1 MCCLIQFLKRNDIP
15 LPSSDYVTRKANDV
29 QSSTVTLSLT
39 LTQLGGDSLSAM
51 SLSNLLQE
59 EVGVSVPAVH
69 ILKSSLFVLFQS
81 VVTQL
86 CPGEE
91 LTLEDPSLPRQTSC
105 TSSIGGDGRIDWD
118 KETDIHFLRVSSSV
132 NKVGGGVEERDN
144 AIVLL
149 TGSTGFLGRFILL
162 ELLDSVKCDHVYAI
176 CRGKKGCIQYLIIAV
191 IIIINYLIGSDG
203 EERMMSIL
211 RELCTE
217 LNDELEGEDD
227 GGERKGEQVEI
238 DKLISKL
245 IVIRGDL
252 TLPRLGLTDEVY
264 TLLCNEVDIVVHNGA
279 NVNHIL
285 SYTGEYTELYG

>member
-1 MCCLIQFLKRNDIP
+1 MEGGRHPLLHVLVVSLLRFFLIFLPPLFPSPLSFPPSLLPSPLSLSLTRPIEEEVMCCLVQFLKRKDIP

-91 LTLEDPSLPRQTSC
+91 LPLGYLSLPCQTSC
-105 TSSIGGDGRIDWD
+105 TSSIGGDDRIDWD
-118 KETDIHFLRVSSSV
+118 KETDIHFLTVSSSV
-132 NKVGGGVEERDN
+132 NKVIGGGGGGVEERDN

-162 ELLDSVKCDHVYAI
+162 ELLDSVKCDRVYAI
-176 CRGKKGCIQYLIIAV
+176 CRGKKGCIQYLI
-191 IIIINYLIGSDG
+191 
-203 EERMMSIL
+203 
-211 RELCTE
+211 
-217 LNDELEGEDD
+217 
-227 GGERKGEQVEI
+227 
-238 DKLISKL
+238 
-245 IVIRGDL
+245 
-252 TLPRLGLTDEVY
+252 
-264 TLLCNEVDIVVHNGA
+264 
-279 NVNHIL
+279 
-285 SYTGEYTELYG
+285 

>member
-1 MCCLIQFLKRNDIP
+1 MICCLIQFLKRKGIP
-15 LPSSDYVTRKANDV
+15 LPSSDYVTRKAYDV

-91 LTLEDPSLPRQTSC
+91 LTLEDPSLPRQTSY
-105 TSSIGGDGRIDWD
+105 TSSIGGDDRIDWD
-118 KETDIHFLRVSSSV
+118 KETDIHFLTVSSSV
-132 NKVGGGVEERDN
+132 NKVIGGEGVEERDN

-176 CRGKKGCIQYLIIAV
+176 CRGKKGYVQYLI
-191 IIIINYLIGSDG
+191 
-203 EERMMSIL
+203 
-211 RELCTE
+211 
-217 LNDELEGEDD
+217 
-227 GGERKGEQVEI
+227 
-238 DKLISKL
+238 
-245 IVIRGDL
+245 
-252 TLPRLGLTDEVY
+252 
-264 TLLCNEVDIVVHNGA
+264 
-279 NVNHIL
+279 
-285 SYTGEYTELYG
+285 